1 MEGQFAVVLVFTIV
15 AILFVFGSLL
25 FGSLIRPKLSQNL
38 IKRLPYESGEH
49 LFSKAW
55 IQFNIR
61 FYLIALVFLIF
72 DVELLFLYPVA
83 SVFNDFLKT
92 NKWLVFTEFFLFIGI
107 LLLGLAYAWAKGD
120 LEWVKPKPKYTEE
133 DVKKLESSKI

>member
-1 MEGQFAVVLVFTIV
+1 MEGQFAVVLAFAIV
-15 AILFVFGSLL
+15 AILFVFGSLF
-25 FGSLIRPKLSQNL
+25 FGRLIRPKLSENP

-83 SVFNDFLKT
+83 AVFNDFLKV
-92 NKWLVFTEFFLFIGI
+92 NKWLVFIEFFLFIGI
-107 LLLGLAYAWAKGD
+107 LLLGLAYAWVKKD
-120 LEWVKPKPKYTEE
+120 LEWVKPQPKYTEK
-133 DVKKLESSKI
+133 DVK